1 LENFVTNLLL
11 FLESKNFL
19 IVEHKSFNKR
29 SIKYNIRYNFKNKK
43 NSTQIF
49 NSFFFDLQYNKQIP
63 IILKPLNKYIP
74 ERFKYDYF
82 AIPDI
87 LIKGE
92 PLIRHN
98 EHYEGFNPEDE
109 RKIKILQKRDNDLF
123 EIFLKKELNTPI
135 F

>member
-1 LENFVTNLLL
+1 M
-11 FLESKNFL
+11 
-19 IVEHKSFNKR
+19 
-29 SIKYNIRYNFKNKK
+29 
-43 NSTQIF
+43 F

-63 IILKPLNKYIP
+63 IILKPLNKNIP

-82 AIPDI
+82 TIPDI

-92 PLIRHN
+92 PLIRQN
-98 EHYEGFNPEDE
+98 EYYGGFNYESGD
-109 RKIKILQKRDNDLF
+109 KIKIKQKKDNKLF